1 MTDLGMIAG
10 LIAAAACGAMAL
22 FSFVVAPLVFA
33 RLPAETAAAFIRQL
47 FPVYYLVLAV
57 VAGIATPLA
66 GLRIEGAAL
75 AAVAVA
81 FLALRFLL
89 IPALDRVR
97 ERDKAA
103 HARLHRL
110 SVMINFIQMAVLA
123 VVAVRLAG

>member
-1 MTDLGMIAG
+1 MTELGIIAG
-10 LIAAAACGAMAL
+10 LIAAGAFGAMAF
-22 FSFVVAPLVFA
+22 FSFAVAPLVFVK
-33 RLPAETAAAFIRQL
+33 LPAETAARFIREL
-47 FPVYYLVLAV
+47 FPIYYLVLAV
-57 VAGIATPLA
+57 VAGAAAPFA
-66 GLRIEGAAL
+66 GLRIDSVAL

-110 SVMINFIQMAVLA
+110 SVIINFIQMAVLA
-123 VVAVRLAG
+123 AVAVRLTG